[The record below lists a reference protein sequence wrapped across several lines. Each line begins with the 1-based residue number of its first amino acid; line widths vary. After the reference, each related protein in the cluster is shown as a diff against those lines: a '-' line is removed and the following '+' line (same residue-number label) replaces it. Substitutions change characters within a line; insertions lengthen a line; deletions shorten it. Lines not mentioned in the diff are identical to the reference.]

1 MSPRVFLSS
10 IVIRGLGVWVAAR
23 LGVAVLGVLAELP
36 HPTHFHPL
44 ASVLL
49 LGPVVGAT
57 WIDLARRNLDLLLP
71 NLGVPTLYPLI
82 AASLLPAVGE
92 LALAGLAP

>member
-1 MSPRVFLSS
+1 MSPRGFLSS
-10 IVIRGLGVWVAAR
+10 LVIRGLGVWVAAR

-49 LGPVVGAT
+49 LGVVVGAT
-57 WIDLARRNLDLLLP
+57 GSIWPDGTSTSFCRI
-71 NLGVPTLYPLI
+71 LGYPRFT
-82 AASLLPAVGE
+82 P
-92 LALAGLAP
+92 